1 MNSYEIA
8 AENVGVGEENG
19 EQYENVKKPAANQV
33 VENTYD
39 IYEASPSLDDNKC
52 PYTGLPAAH
61 LKLMNSPQ
69 VGLLTRIEKKIFFA
83 QEKDFYAGILG
94 KWILLYPSKS
104 NDMKPSEY
112 FYPIS
117 LEMEKSDNHFSL
129 VTDKRKKFIFHAP
142 NSEEFNGW
150 IESIK
155 DIIEHG
161 ESCQLREKERDSMTG
176 QFRKLPSPPLED
188 DDDNKNGDRVSSE
201 NYYGFNRS
209 SNQTVINTEERLYEE
224 PSRAVQK
231 QIIEIDAGTTENSEN
246 EDAETADDENLNPT
260 IPPSLPAKTGKKT
273 IDATETHSYDIPKPT
288 KSIERDDVNF
298 NESEKFDKSRSRVS
312 EMTAIL
318 STTMNLVSPE
328 EMRKSSPTKKT
339 NLLHENQA
347 PLENEKRVSP
357 MKVWFSKHMKIRRR
371 RKNSSSKQENTPK
384 TEDEL
389 LESVAEDSTKVITV
403 NSIVNMFEKNG
414 HFKNLSK
421 NLKFKESEDYETVCV
436 GSYKI

>member
-1 MNSYEIA
+1 MGENS
-8 AENVGVGEENG
+8 G
-19 EQYENVKKPAANQV
+19 EQYENVKKLGANQV

-69 VGLLTRIEKKIFFA
+69 VGLLTRIEKKMFFA

-104 NDMKPSEY
+104 NDMKPTEH
-112 FYPIS
+112 FYPVS
-117 LEMEKSDNHFSL
+117 CELEKSDNHFSL

-142 NSEEFNGW
+142 NNEEFNGW
-150 IESIK
+150 VESIR
-155 DIIEHG
+155 DIIANG
-161 ESCQLREKERDSMTG
+161 ESCQLREKEKDAMTG

-188 DDDNKNGDRVSSE
+188 DDDTNGDRVSSE

-209 SNQTVINTEERLYEE
+209 SNQTVINTTEERLYEE
-224 PSRAVQK
+224 PSRAHVQK
-231 QIIEIDAGTTENSEN
+231 QTTEIDDEKTADSQHEE
-246 EDAETADDENLNPT
+246 AETADDENLNLT
-260 IPPSLPAKTGKKT
+260 NPPNLPVKTGKKT
-273 IDATETHSYDIPKPT
+273 IDVTETHSYDIPKPT

-328 EMRKSSPTKKT
+328 EMRKSSPAKKT
-339 NLLHENQA
+339 NILHENNSPPQS
-347 PLENEKRVSP
+347 PLEHEKRVSP

-371 RKNSSSKQENTPK
+371 RKNSSMREKTP
-384 TEDEL
+384 TAEDEQ
-389 LESVAEDSTKVITV
+389 LESVAEDSAKVITV

-421 NLKFKESEDYETVCV
+421 NLKFKENEDYETVCV